1 MFIPSIYPLE
11 SEKTHKYFKGLSPN
25 EQQTFMEWL
34 GEVT

>member
-1 MFIPSIYPLE
+1 MKYICLGYTE
-11 SEKTHKYFKGLSPN
+11 DKYFKGLSPN